1 MPPVPFPELF
11 AASDLDPDARAS
23 IDVIIAAKCAAS
35 ERDRTTLPSILS
47 ALFAENEA
55 IVPVAASLKKG
66 NSNVKVLDEL
76 LQLILSRYDQI
87 GKID

>member
-11 AASDLDPDARAS
+11 AASDLDPDAREA
-23 IDVIIAAKCAAS
+23 INDILAAKRDAS

-66 NSNVKVLDEL
+66 NSNVEVLDEL